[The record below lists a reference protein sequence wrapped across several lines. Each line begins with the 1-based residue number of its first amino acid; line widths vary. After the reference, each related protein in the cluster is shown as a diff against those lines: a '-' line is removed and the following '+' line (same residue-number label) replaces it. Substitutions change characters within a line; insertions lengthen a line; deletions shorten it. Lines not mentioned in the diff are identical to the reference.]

1 MWRERE
7 DTTMRGQPAS
17 PARHNYRS
25 TMGSRSA
32 PSISRHARSSSRA
45 AVCGT
50 AIGPSP
56 ASAWVAEQAYAEPL
70 ALGGGAF
77 SSWKWRSIGLVA
89 SPESGSAATSE
100 EPPSNRAW
108 PTPAGR
114 LTRVTSLCRAGWL
127 HLVERAKLALGGLRS
142 AEPRLGEPW
151 PPLGRAGEDRL
162 GAAGGRRRSPSR
174 LECRG
179 AHLRERLGDR
189 LGARCALFDER
200 REAGLEAVAA
210 GVDRR

>member
-1 MWRERE
+1 
-7 DTTMRGQPAS
+7 GA
-17 PARHNYRS
+17 
-25 TMGSRSA
+25 G
-32 PSISRHARSSSRA
+32 
-45 AVCGT
+45 VCG
-50 AIGPSP
+50 AARPRRR
-56 ASAWVAEQAYAEPL
+56 
-70 ALGGGAF
+70 AF
-77 SSWKWRSIGLVA
+77 SCWKWRSIGLVA
-89 SPESGSAATSE
+89 SPGSGSGATSE

-142 AEPRLGEPW
+142 AEPRLGEPG

-174 LECRG
+174 LERRR

-189 LGARCALFDER
+189 LGARRALLDER
-200 REAGLEAVAA
+200 REAGLEAVAVGIDRPPPVA
-210 GVDRR
+210 EPLGVVAAEVRAHVGALEQQRSLGQQQADRVLDRVDVADEVVLGDEVEY